1 MACIGHLPVLRL
13 PQRSNGE
20 GRVRDSRLFLLGV
33 LALLGA
39 GWGASQPLAKIA
51 VSEGYRHFGLVFWQL
66 FLGAILLGAILLL
79 RGKSLPLGRDHLR
92 FYAIIA
98 LIGTVLPNAAS
109 YQAAVHLPAGVISIL
124 LSLVPMFAFP
134 IALMMGTDRFGW
146 ARLFGLLCGLAG
158 VLLIVGPEASL
169 PDAAMAAFIPLAL
182 IAPAFYGLEA
192 NVVAKWGTLDIDPV
206 QVLFGA
212 SVAGI
217 AFALPLA
224 LATGEF
230 IDPRPP
236 WGAPDL
242 AVVISATLHAVIYTG
257 YVWLVGRAGAV
268 FAAQVS
274 YLVTAFG
281 LFWAMAILGERYSGF
296 VWLALAVML
305 LGLFLVQ
312 PRPTS
317 GRGSAPAPENLAA
330 EGLDRKDRC

>member
-1 MACIGHLPVLRL
+1 M
-13 PQRSNGE
+13 
-20 GRVRDSRLFLLGV
+20 RDSRLFLIGV

-66 FLGAILLGAILLL
+66 VLGAILLGAILLL
-79 RGKSLPLGRDHLR
+79 RGRSLPLGRAHLK

-146 ARLFGLLCGLAG
+146 ARFFGLLCGLAG
-158 VLLIVGPEASL
+158 VILIVGPDASL

-192 NVVAKWGTLDIDPV
+192 NVVARWGTLDVDPV

-212 SVAGI
+212 SLAGI
-217 AFALPLA
+217 VFALPLA

-236 WGAPDL
+236 WGLPDL
-242 AVVISATLHAVIYTG
+242 AVAVSATLHAVIYTG

-281 LFWAMAILGERYSGF
+281 LLWAMAILGERYSGYIWF
-296 VWLALAVML
+296 ALAIMFV
-305 LGLFLVQ
+305 GLFLVQ
-312 PRPTS
+312 PRP
-317 GRGSAPAPENLAA
+317 SAREDFAPNRETLADGTA
-330 EGLDRKDRC
+330 DGKDRA